1 VRLVAVAPS
10 PRLSGFV
17 ETFWFVRGRPDYVR
31 EKVLPNGVIEL
42 IFNLGPPHMV
52 VDALDPSRTLPFY
65 DAWFAGL
72 QERSL
77 VIQAFDA
84 FDLVGIRFKPG
95 GAAPFLRFSPAEL
108 TNHVVE
114 CSSLPSAQLRAL
126 VSTAR
131 SRLLAAPTLSD
142 RVRVLEELLHAQL
155 DADWSAHPAVR
166 LALRSLAQPMQ
177 SRIGA
182 ISQAARLSHK
192 HLIGRFREQVGTTP
206 SELLQIQR
214 FQHALRQVSGLS
226 RDEVQWTRVA
236 HAAGYYDQAHMIRA
250 FRRYA
255 DATPSDYLRAR
266 DADENHIIIE
276 R

>member
-1 VRLVAVAPS
+1 V
-10 PRLSGFV
+10 
-17 ETFWFVRGRPDYVR
+17 
-31 EKVLPNGVIEL
+31 
-42 IFNLGPPHMV
+42 
-52 VDALDPSRTLPFY
+52 
-65 DAWFAGL
+65 
-72 QERSL
+72 
-77 VIQAFDA
+77 
-84 FDLVGIRFKPG
+84 
-95 GAAPFLRFSPAEL
+95 
-108 TNHVVE
+108 
-114 CSSLPSAQLRAL
+114 
-126 VSTAR
+126 
-131 SRLLAAPTLSD
+131 
-142 RVRVLEELLHAQL
+142 
-155 DADWSAHPAVR
+155 
-166 LALRSLAQPMQ
+166 Q

-255 DATPSDYLRAR
+255 DATPSAYLRNR
-266 DADENHIIIE
+266 DADENHIIIQ